1 MPAAPVLEETVEP
14 LRPLI
19 QEARWT
25 SSLVAEQLLADSE
38 AFYTEWS
45 PLHAQPPYAVYHYTD
60 TAGLKGILESGHLR
74 AADVT
79 YLDDSREIGYAYGL
93 MREHLRKRWRSN
105 DQLVGDFCLQ
115 AELALDPRRWTRNLF
130 IACFC
135 ENGDALTQWRTHGT
149 DGAYAIGLRTGALDS
164 VGVRLQRAELRRV
177 VYSAEQQNALL
188 QHCWIAAVNVVRAAH
203 GLARAGAC
211 RRRRCRSS
219 SSSPI
224 TSSSWWRASSART
237 CRKSSS
243 GVWPLRSIRSMP
255 ASARGRCS
263 SLRAMAI
270 RCRMSISMF
279 LRAAAGRTSPVAE
292 VVCGPIER
300 SDLAARSIQLL
311 LKSRGN
317 ASARIRHSRPH
328 CGRLTMN
335 VSELFSL
342 KDRVALITGGSRGL
356 GLQIAEALGEVGR
369 ARRADRAQA
378 ERAR

>member
-1 MPAAPVLEETVEP
+1 MSETQDNDWMPAAPVLDETVEP

-38 AFYTEWS
+38 AFFTEWS
-45 PLHAQPPYAVYHYTD
+45 PLHAQPPYAIYHYTD
-60 TAGLKGILESGHLR
+60 IAGLKGVLESGNLR

-79 YLDDSREIGYAYGL
+79 YLDDSREIAYAYGL

-188 QHCWIAAVNVVRAAH
+188 QHLLDRSVNVVRSAH
-203 GLARAGAC
+203 GL
-211 RRRRCRSS
+211 
-219 SSSPI
+219 PEQE
-224 TSSSWWRASSART
+224 RASVVAVVVEFLADHFIELVASFKRPSLQEELEWRLAIALDPIYAGERTWQVQFSAHD
-237 CRKSSS
+237 
-243 GVWPLRSIRSMP
+243 GHPVPYVHLDVAP
-255 ASARGRCS
+255 RGS
-263 SLRAMAI
+263 VS
-270 RCRMSISMF
+270 
-279 LRAAAGRTSPVAE
+279 TSPVAE

-300 SDLAARSIQLL
+300 ADLAARSIQLL

-317 ASARIRHSRPH
+317 ASARIRHSV
-328 CGRLTMN
+328 LT
-335 VSELFSL
+335 
-342 KDRVALITGGSRGL
+342 AG
-356 GLQIAEALGEVGR
+356 A
-369 ARRADRAQA
+369 
-378 ERAR
+378 